1 MAEKVIVIA
10 ESITVG
16 ELAEKL
22 NLPVTNLIGELFK
35 NGIVSTIN
43 QHIDFETATIII
55 EELGILDVT
64 LEKKATAKLSAHKV
78 HELSDKAVARPPIV
92 AVMGHVDHG
101 KTSLLDAILKTK
113 VADSEAG
120 GIPTV
125 PSGRR
130 RPPTRWAGPAGRARA
145 WP

>member
-10 ESITVG
+10 DSITVG

-64 LEKKATAKLSAHKV
+64 LERKAASNLSVRKV
-78 HELSDKAVARPPIV
+78 HELSEKAVSRPPIV

-113 VADSEAG
+113 VADGEAG
-120 GIPTV
+120 GITQYL
-125 PSGRR
+125 SLIHI
-130 RPPTRWAGPAGRARA
+130 
-145 WP
+145 